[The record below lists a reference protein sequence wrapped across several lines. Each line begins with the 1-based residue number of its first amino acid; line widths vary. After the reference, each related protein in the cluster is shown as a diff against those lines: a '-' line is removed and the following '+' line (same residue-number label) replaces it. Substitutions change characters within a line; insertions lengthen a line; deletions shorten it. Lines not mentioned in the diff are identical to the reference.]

1 MFNAFSAPPPHPPS
15 ERDAADTGRE
25 EGHALCMVDGKV
37 VRVGEV
43 ERWLDA
49 IGKSY
54 LGVLAHMCMGDVTH
68 RHRRMWEISLA
79 QLESGVT
86 HMRES

>member
-1 MFNAFSAPPPHPPS
+1 MFNTFSAPPPPPPS

-25 EGHALCMVDGKV
+25 EGCALCMVDGKV

-54 LGVLAHMCMGDVTH
+54 LGVIAHTCMGDVTH
-68 RHRRMWEISLA
+68 RRMWGDSVA
-79 QLESGVT
+79 QMESRVA
-86 HMRES
+86 HVREL